1 MFQGGWTVEPNTISA
16 RKNGDLWLIEDER
29 ENMKVSY
36 RIKEVVF
43 SEKSPFQHVMILD
56 SYDFR
61 AHARFGRRGANHFPG
76 RPHL

>member
-1 MFQGGWTVEPNTISA
+1 MKEVGRLNQTPEFLQE
-16 RKNGDLWLIEDER
+16 KNGDLWLIEDER

-56 SYDFR
+56 SY
-61 AHARFGRRGANHFPG
+61 AWCKPL
-76 RPHL
+76 P